1 MGYEALALAAIAA
14 ASAMY
19 TGYTANQA
27 AQQQSKAQKEA
38 AEMQQAAGVEAKR
51 VADENA
57 LRIEQEGEESQR
69 RLAEKM
75 KLEEG
80 TARARAAASGAVF
93 DPEDENSSLATVI
106 KSQADENA
114 RQLAWERKATA
125 SQAALTR
132 SQGSYAQRAAEAQA
146 RATRKGAKYTAS
158 QGKSALIGGFIGAG
172 KATAQGA
179 YGYNQATIDPNT
191 GQGAIETWWNNT
203 GNSGYATSANPT
215 GMR

>member
-38 AEMQQAAGVEAKR
+38 AAMQQAAGVESKR

-75 KLEEG
+75 KLEES
-80 TARARAAASGAVF
+80 TAKARAAASGAVY
-93 DPEDENSSLATVI
+93 DPTDENSSLTTVI

-114 RQLAWERKATA
+114 RQLAWEKKATA

-172 KATAQGA
+172 KAAGQGA

-191 GQGAIETWWNNT
+191 GQGAIETWWNST
-203 GNSGYATSANPT
+203 GTTKPSNYTYNVSD
-215 GMR
+215 